1 MRILFPI
8 LLLLSLAACAG
19 TGTGAPSASGPPKV
33 TLGIADAA
41 LAGGAPEMALHVTDD
56 VISRKPRDA
65 AALSKRGDALYELRR
80 YEAAAASY
88 RAALA
93 IDSGS
98 EMAQLGLARTE
109 LEADPA
115 AAEAALV
122 RLTAAHPRNAAA
134 LNDLGVARDLL
145 GRHADAQKT
154 YRMALAAAPEMSA
167 AQVNLGLSLALSGQ
181 ARQAIELLRP
191 LALDGNAPAR
201 VRHDLAAAYALDGR
215 PEQAAALIRPDLA
228 ADQVPLAVASL
239 EALRKP

>member
-1 MRILFPI
+1 MRILSPI

-19 TGTGAPSASGPPKV
+19 GGAPSTSEPPKV

-56 VISRKPRDA
+56 VLSRKPRDA

-80 YEAAAASY
+80 YDAAAASY

-98 EMAQLGLARTE
+98 EMAQLGVARTE

-115 AAEAALV
+115 AAEAVLV

-167 AQVNLGLSLALSGQ
+167 AQVNLGLSLALSGHAKQ
-181 ARQAIELLRP
+181 GIELLRP

-215 PEQAAALIRPDLA
+215 TEQAAALIRPDMA